1 MQFSFVGFAEIES
14 FIVTDLPSDM
24 TVYPQDYKLNCTKIG
39 HNVYD
44 ISMSIGNTALASYT
58 GCSDGN
64 SNSPCPGTVL
74 ISRSNTIRYTLTITW
89 DGMTV
94 SNGSISQSNTGDQMY
109 QCVLD
114 NLYNIQDRIR
124 TLTIKGN
131 AECYSQTSGKHSC
144 NCKYHLPISTSNCSL
159 FPY

>member
-1 MQFSFVGFAEIES
+1 
-14 FIVTDLPSDM
+14 M
-24 TVYPQDYKLNCTKIG
+24 TVYPQEYKLKCTKIG
-39 HNVYD
+39 HNVYG
-44 ISMSIGNTALASYT
+44 ISMIIGNTALADYT

-74 ISRSNTIRYTLTITW
+74 VNSTNTIRYTVNITW

-94 SNGSISQSNTGDQMY
+94 SSGSISQSTTGDQMY
-109 QCVLD
+109 QCLLD
-114 NLYNIQDRIR
+114 NHSGTDRTR

-131 AECYSQTSGKHSC
+131 DY
-144 NCKYHLPISTSNCSL
+144 KYTCSSTNNNYVSLSNSTNNCSL